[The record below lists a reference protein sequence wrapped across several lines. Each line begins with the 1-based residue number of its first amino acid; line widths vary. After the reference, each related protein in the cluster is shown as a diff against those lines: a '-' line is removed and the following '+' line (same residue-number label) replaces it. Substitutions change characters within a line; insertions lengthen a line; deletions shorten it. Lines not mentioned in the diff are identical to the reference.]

1 MEHYVTDWTVLMF
14 LQCGNYNLET
24 SAWLT
29 FDTEHKKKKMK
40 IATCIYGIHLRK
52 VVFSLTKYLIKT
64 KYLGI

>member
-29 FDTEHKKKKMK
+29 FDTEHKKKNENSYMYIWYTFKK
-40 IATCIYGIHLRK
+40 SGFLTNK
-52 VVFSLTKYLIKT
+52 VPD
-64 KYLGI
+64 